1 MLNLDNKIMVAIS
14 TRRAY
19 VVSIVSSTN
28 LFVVTTLKFPVKAY
42 QFQTQWAKKF
52 PSLVIL
58 LDYKCENLS
67 GHWV

>member
-28 LFVVTTLKFPVKAY
+28 LFVVATLKLPFIKVKC
-42 QFQTQWAKKF
+42 
-52 PSLVIL
+52 S
-58 LDYKCENLS
+58 
-67 GHWV
+67 